1 MSNLRPNDP
10 YATTPTRKL
19 RRDISTYPLVAA
31 GVPVGVLMG
40 ASLGHWRMIRD
51 AGLLGAYRR
60 SRIRARKAN
69 RAPFVYTPNDVSH
82 TPHRI
87 TLGGGSSG
95 RA

>member
-10 YATTPTRKL
+10 YATTPVHRL
-19 RRDISTYPLVAA
+19 RRDISTYLLVAA
-31 GVPVGVLMG
+31 GVPVGDVEV
-40 ASLGHWRMIRD
+40 ACHIEWRMERD
-51 AGLLGAYRR
+51 HGDLAAERR

-82 TPHRI
+82 KPHRI
-87 TLGGGSSG
+87 TLGGASSG